1 MQRFV
6 FPALAFLL
14 GVMLQGAMAIDVDT
28 PTARL
33 ETLMKENDQLE
44 EMFNSPMASLL
55 AISSQRMGAPVLAQL
70 A

>member
-1 MQRFV
+1 MRRFV

-28 PTARL
+28 PTGRL

-44 EMFNSPMASLL
+44 EMFNSPPPHM
-55 AISSQRMGAPVLAQL
+55 R
-70 A
+70 